1 MFWNLAIHNRR
12 ISWPSANLNRKDKA
26 KVLTTQD
33 NGSNVLTKNQ
43 VLEQNRKSKAHQ
55 PTTGTPLNH
64 LKGRKTRHY
73 VDVLPIEVL
82 DLFQVALEI
91 YNRKGVRP
99 MKKSCI
105 ETTLTTIC
113 SYFYECVGKVKVSMK
128 SCTDCRDTEK
138 QRHMYDY
145 YYMNLVEIS
154 QERTVRCS
162 NCMYLFLKKHIHGS
176 QSKLREELEF
186 LRLGQTDGVLVDPFS
201 ISCGQ

>member
-1 MFWNLAIHNRR
+1 MFLNQAIHNRR
-12 ISWPSANLNRKDKA
+12 ISWPTDNQSRKGKANVLARQGNRIN
-26 KVLTTQD
+26 L
-33 NGSNVLTKNQ
+33 LTKNH

-55 PTTGTPLNH
+55 PTTGTPFNH
-64 LKGRKTRHY
+64 LKGRNY

-162 NCMYLFLKKHIHGS
+162 NCMYRFLKEHIHGS
-176 QSKLREELEF
+176 ESNLRQELKF
-186 LRLGQTDGVLVDPFS
+186 LRLRQVDGVLVDPFS